1 MSSAGDCLPCGLT
14 DISIDMD
21 MFPLQSGQRA
31 RDGRLVARR
40 RTAACRS
47 RLCRRLTPMPGLV
60 DIGSRLE

>member
-1 MSSAGDCLPCGLT
+1 MSSTGDCLLFGLT

-21 MFPLQSGQRA
+21 MYPLRSGQRA

>member
-1 MSSAGDCLPCGLT
+1 MSSTGDCLLFGLAE
-14 DISIDMD
+14 ISIDMD
-21 MFPLQSGQRA
+21 MYPLRSGQRA